1 MSAGT
6 ERIIFRIK
14 LEIALSKFEKED
26 QDNIQKEIDEILKI
40 NNDDVLSFETVSL
53 IIYYYFKFEKL
64 KELKKD

>member
-1 MSAGT
+1 MSSST
-6 ERIIFRIK
+6 ERVIFRVK
-14 LEIALSKFEKED
+14 LERALSKFEKED

-64 KELKKD
+64 KKD